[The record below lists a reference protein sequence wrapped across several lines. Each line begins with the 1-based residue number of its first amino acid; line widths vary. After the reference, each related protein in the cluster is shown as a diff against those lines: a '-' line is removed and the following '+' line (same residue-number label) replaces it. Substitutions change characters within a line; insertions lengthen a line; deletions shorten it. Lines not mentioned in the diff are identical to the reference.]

1 MVKFIGTN
9 SAGGKTGNHV
19 SYCMKLVKV
28 VTGVYSAT
36 IMMQMRQE
44 VIGSRRESSAGLG
57 KGRRRGS
64 AVGSR
69 RSRKVIKYSKPV
81 NWSSVFPFL
90 LTIRSEKNKKR
101 TKNKTKNKNKNKNK
115 NIHCWNSWCKI
126 KNYNMLFI
134 YLNLHAEIG
143 CVQAKKL
150 CNSHWRQTRWPTN
163 PLDTGRINK
172 GKIKLAKGFPNEKNI
187 QRWQNSPW

>member
-1 MVKFIGTN
+1 MYSKTNGWKVIWLFKCRNCKRFIN
-9 SAGGKTGNHV
+9 KMIWCKYNFFWKKLALQHSSVFLFSKIFKSAASV
-19 SYCMKLVKV
+19 
-28 VTGVYSAT
+28 VYSAT

-90 LTIRSEKNKKR
+90 LTIRSEKKQNNKKQ
-101 TKNKTKNKNKNKNK
+101 KTKTSTSGTVGVK
-115 NIHCWNSWCKI
+115 
-126 KNYNMLFI
+126 
-134 YLNLHAEIG
+134 
-143 CVQAKKL
+143 
-150 CNSHWRQTRWPTN
+150 
-163 PLDTGRINK
+163 
-172 GKIKLAKGFPNEKNI
+172 
-187 QRWQNSPW
+187 